1 VRKEEKTQ
9 YVDELREAMKG
20 SQIVLRTRYSGLNVA
35 KMSALRKQL
44 SESGVR
50 YKVVR
55 NTLLRRAVE
64 GTDYEPLVR
73 DLKGPIA
80 LAFTEEDAVAT
91 AKVLT
96 DFAKGEEVFSID
108 IGVLDGKEL
117 SAAQIQS
124 LASLPGKDQLRAQL
138 LSLLQ
143 TVPQRLLGVLQAPAR
158 DMVGVIEAR
167 RKNLDEAGA

>member
-1 VRKEEKTQ
+1 MRKEEKTE
-9 YVDELREAMKG
+9 YVAELRDALSG
-20 SQIVLRTRYSGLNVA
+20 SQIVLRTRYQGLDVA
-35 KMSALRKQL
+35 KMTALRKDL
-44 SESGVR
+44 REKGVR

-80 LAFTEEDAVAT
+80 LAFTEEDAVVT
-91 AKVLT
+91 AKALT
-96 DFAKGEEVFSID
+96 DFAKDEDLFTVDG
-108 IGVLDGKEL
+108 GVLDGKEL
-117 SAAQIQS
+117 DASQIQS

-138 LSLLQ
+138 LCLLQ

-167 RKNLDEAGA
+167 RKNLEEAGA